1 MEKIFLKKI
10 NSFLNKVKI
19 ILEWKESFFLNKIKL
34 YIIES
39 LRPFLMHKFLFSSKI
54 DQFFYF

>member
-19 ILEWKESFFLNKIKL
+19 ILEW
-34 YIIES
+34 IIDPSVSEE
-39 LRPFLMHKFLFSSKI
+39 R
-54 DQFFYF
+54 